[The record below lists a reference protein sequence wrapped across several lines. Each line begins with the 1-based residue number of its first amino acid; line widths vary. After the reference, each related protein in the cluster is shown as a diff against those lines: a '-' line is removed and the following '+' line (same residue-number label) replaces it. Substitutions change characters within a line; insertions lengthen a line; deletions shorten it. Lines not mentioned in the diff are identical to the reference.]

1 MVSRSAD
8 SAPTFPHCH
17 RSDDKNC
24 SHLDITSGKEVA
36 TLNGHTGKATP
47 QILVRT
53 ACASS
58 LRRKIITGRIWDI
71 FKTSHYKNSKPL
83 LKGHTDEV
91 YSAAFSRDSK
101 RIVTASEIIRL

>member
-1 MVSRSAD
+1 M
-8 SAPTFPHCH
+8 
-17 RSDDKNC
+17 
-24 SHLDITSGKEVA
+24 A
-36 TLNGHTGKATP
+36 TLAKSTP

-58 LRRKIITGRIWDI
+58 LRRKIIPGRIWDI
-71 FKTSHYKNSKPL
+71 SKPSHYKKLKGRL

-101 RIVTASEIIRL
+101 RIVTASEESYGYNLGR